1 MKKIIVVALAVLIT
15 GCSIIGGKN
24 KKEEDPIYGIY
35 TKFGVIKIKLY
46 DDTPLHKANFE
57 KLVAESY
64 YDSTLFHRV
73 INNFMIQGG
82 DPESKNAPAGQMLGS
97 GSPGYT
103 IPSEISD
110 TLYHFKGALAAA
122 RQGDQVNP
130 LKASSGSQFYIVHGQ
145 KVTEQMLS
153 QVETGIN
160 NQRKQALTNEVFNDS
175 ANIYLKERILF
186 FRQIQ
191 NKDSFDH
198 YLAKINAI
206 VDKEFNEKEFHYT
219 DSAKAK
225 YIRIGG
231 TPNLDANYTVFGEVV
246 EGLNIV
252 DSIAMVKTNRGDRPA
267 EDVIIK
273 IKRIN

>member
-73 INNFMIQGG
+73 IKNFMIQGG
-82 DPESKNAPAGQMLGS
+82 DPDSKNAPAGQMLGS

-110 TLYHFKGALAAA
+110 TLYHYKGVLAAA

-145 KVTEQMLS
+145 KVTEQMLN

-160 NQRKQALTNEVFNDS
+160 NQRKQTLTNEVFNDS
-175 ANIYLKERILF
+175 VNIYLKERILF

-206 VDKEFNEKEFHYT
+206 VDKEFSKKEFHYT

-231 TPNLDANYTVFGEVV
+231 TPNLDANYTVFGEVI

>member
-1 MKKIIVVALAVLIT
+1 MKKVGILFLVTLI
-15 GCSIIGGKN
+15 GACSIIGGKKEQN
-24 KKEEDPIYGIY
+24 KEAIYGIY

-46 DDTPLHKANFE
+46 EETPLHKANFE
-57 KLVAESY
+57 KLVAESF

-73 INNFMIQGG
+73 IKNFMLQGG
-82 DPESKNAPAGQMLGS
+82 DPQSKNAPSGQMLGT
-97 GSPGYT
+97 GGPGYT

-110 TLYHFKGALAAA
+110 TLYHYKGVLAAA

-130 LKASSGSQFYIVHGQ
+130 EKESSGSQFYIVHGQ
-145 KVTEQMLS
+145 KVTEQMLL
-153 QVETGIN
+153 QTETGIN
-160 NQRKQALTNEVFNDS
+160 NQRKQALTNSVFNDS
-175 ANIYLKERILF
+175 ANLFLKDKLLF

-198 YLAKINAI
+198 YLAKINTI
-206 VDKEFNEKEFHYT
+206 VDQQFNGVQFAYS

-225 YIRIGG
+225 YLRVGG
-231 TPNLDANYTVFGEVV
+231 TPNLDANYTVFGEVI

-252 DSIAMVKTNRGDRPA
+252 DSIANTITVRGDRPK
-267 EDVIIK
+267 EDVMIT

>member
-1 MKKIIVVALAVLIT
+1 
-15 GCSIIGGKN
+15 
-24 KKEEDPIYGIY
+24 
-35 TKFGVIKIKLY
+35 
-46 DDTPLHKANFE
+46 
-57 KLVAESY
+57 
-64 YDSTLFHRV
+64 
-73 INNFMIQGG
+73 
-82 DPESKNAPAGQMLGS
+82 
-97 GSPGYT
+97 
-103 IPSEISD
+103 
-110 TLYHFKGALAAA
+110 LAAA

-145 KVTEQMLS
+145 KVTEQMLN

-206 VDKEFNEKEFHYT
+206 VDKEFSEKEFHYT

-225 YIRIGG
+225 YIRIGD
-231 TPNLDANYTVFGEVV
+231 TPNLDANYTVFGEVI